1 MTTNKIIN
9 NWEHLLKEAESE
21 KEKGLLVN
29 SLKVFTIGI
38 NPPTW
43 SSG

>member
-21 KEKGLLVN
+21 KEKGLLVY
-29 SLKVFTIGI
+29 II
-38 NPPTW
+38 
-43 SSG
+43 